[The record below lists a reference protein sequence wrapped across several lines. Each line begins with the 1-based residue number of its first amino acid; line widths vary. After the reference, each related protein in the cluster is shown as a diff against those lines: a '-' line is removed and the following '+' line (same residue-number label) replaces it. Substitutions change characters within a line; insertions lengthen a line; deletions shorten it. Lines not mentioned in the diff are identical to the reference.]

1 MTAQD
6 TEKTTT
12 LTRWLSEYQAL
23 IYKVVMSYEAQHSA
37 REDLFQDIALAL
49 WRSID
54 RFAGE
59 SKEST
64 WIYRVALNTAIDHTR
79 KAVRTPA
86 SAPFDETTH
95 WVQLQSPPE
104 DINWVYEKIRALE
117 TVERSLMLL
126 YLDGN
131 SYEEIA
137 HILGISPN
145 SVGAKINRV
154 KGKLQ
159 TLFNRETQT
168 S

>member
-1 MTAQD
+1 M
-6 TEKTTT
+6 
-12 LTRWLSEYQAL
+12 TRWLHDYQAL
-23 IYKVVMSYEAQHSA
+23 IYRVVMSYEADHST

-79 KAVRTPA
+79 KAVRAPTT
-86 SAPFDETTH
+86 SPFDETTH
-95 WVQLQSPPE
+95 WVQIQPPAE
-104 DINWVYEKIRALE
+104 DISWVYEKIRALE
-117 TVERSLMLL
+117 VVERSLMLL

-131 SYEEIA
+131 SYDDIA
-137 HILGISPN
+137 NILGISPN

-159 TLFNRETQT
+159 ALFNKETQT
-168 S
+168 